1 MSTPTRLANKTIW
14 ALEDVLAL
22 CHQARSTWLV
32 AMDRAEGRIDPVM
45 MALLARLRDDLS
57 EIQRVAQD
65 ARAGKYN
72 EGQLIVKGDD
82 GRS

>member
-14 ALEDVLAL
+14 ALEDILAQCL
-22 CHQARSTWLV
+22 QARLTWLV

-72 EGQLIVKGDD
+72 EGQLIQLKKEE
-82 GRS
+82 S